1 VECACIFP
9 RSSDRAEARLRPD
22 TCPCPRR
29 CPRAPASVYSAAV
42 QYGPDEIPLDTRSPG
57 ASATSAGSAHAAI
70 LKLAEAFLRS
80 QRKDSV
86 TDAAELAIGAV
97 RIVFRLA
104 FLEHGNEL
112 GWWEL
117 AEPRTWE
124 STRAAFRQL
133 AASTRRAPPE
143 LPGLGRLPFGDAGEL
158 ETASLSDEALH
169 AVLDSLRAAR
179 GQGGKQTVGPVLWG
193 LDLGSA
199 YETLL
204 LYEPRIDEG
213 RLVLEST
220 RSHVRRSTGSYYT
233 PPSLIDK
240 VLDRALDPLIETACS
255 KKDPERSLLA
265 LRICDPACGSGAFL
279 VAAARRMAS
288 RLAST
293 RASAGGRADRDPLLA
308 ARDVIG
314 TCLHGVDVDPIAIEC
329 CRIALWLEAGGR
341 ETPLTLL
348 EDKLECADAL
358 VGATPERLRSGIPAS
373 AFRPVGDDDA
383 SAAKSWKQ
391 DCRLRAQLELP
402 KVDRGAGRMGREEAD
417 AWCAA
422 FLSRKQQG
430 ASCAEALVDASRK
443 RRFLHWHLRYP
454 RIFTVPGKN
463 ARASNPFTGWNG
475 GFHLVIGNPPWIAHS
490 GRAAQ
495 PLEPHVRNYFDVCEP
510 AFAGYKTTHGL
521 FVHLGARLL
530 RPGGRLGMIVPTS
543 VADLEGYRPAR
554 RAHDRLCQ
562 AERSLPDFGDV
573 FEGVFQPCMALISIR
588 REGQLEDPPA
598 DAWDLER
605 KDLQGPEHELLGR
618 LGQLAP
624 LPASLFGERGLQTT
638 AQLRQSIREL
648 DGPQPPF
655 EVALREGADIQ
666 EWTTKSARLFGDA
679 SAIGKSL
686 RAAEQW
692 SEVAL
697 LIRQTARWPIASAS
711 DGLAFRNSLLAGFER
726 EDWKRGELLL
736 LLNSSL
742 IRWLHYHRFR
752 DARQGMPQVKIGHL
766 RSIPAPSRLT
776 DEERLRWRAEGDRLI
791 ARNKGILPEERASV
805 DAWVFEAYALS
816 ADEIRIVRAWAAS
829 QGMGTV

>member
-1 VECACIFP
+1 M
-9 RSSDRAEARLRPD
+9 
-22 TCPCPRR
+22 
-29 CPRAPASVYSAAV
+29 
-42 QYGPDEIPLDTRSPG
+42 QYGPDEIPLDTRSSSSDEADRSGCSPH
-57 ASATSAGSAHAAI
+57 TAI
-70 LKLAEAFLRS
+70 QKLADACLRS
-80 QRKDSV
+80 QGPEQV
-86 TDAAELAIGAV
+86 TDAAALVSGAV

-104 FLEHGNEL
+104 FLEHGFEQ

-117 AEPRTWE
+117 AEPRTWDA
-124 STRAAFRQL
+124 TRTAFRQL
-133 AASTRRAPPE
+133 AASTRRAVPE
-143 LPGLGRLPFGDAGEL
+143 LPGMGRLPFGDAGEL
-158 ETASLSDEALH
+158 ETACLPDEDLQ
-169 AVLDSLRAAR
+169 AVLDCLSAAR
-179 GQGGKQTVGPVLWG
+179 GQAGQQTVGPVLWG

-204 LYEPRIDEG
+204 LFVPRIDAG
-213 RLVLEST
+213 RLVLEAT

-240 VLDRALDPLIETACS
+240 VLDRTLEPLMAAACER
-255 KKDPERSLLA
+255 KDPERAILSL
-265 LRICDPACGSGAFL
+265 RVCDPACGSGAFL

-288 RLAST
+288 RLAGI
-293 RASAGGRADRDPLLA
+293 RASAAGRPDRDPLQA

-314 TCLHGVDVDPIAIEC
+314 TCLYGVDVDPIAIEC

-358 VGATPERLRSGIPAS
+358 VGATPERLRSGIPAA

-383 SAAKSWKQ
+383 SAAKAWRQ
-391 DCRLRAQLELP
+391 DCGLRAQLELP
-402 KVDRGAGRMGREEAD
+402 RVDRGAGRMGKEEAD

-422 FLSRKQQG
+422 FLSSKQPG
-430 ASCAEALVDASRK
+430 ASRAEAFGDASRK

-463 ARASNPFTGWNG
+463 AQASNPITGWNG

-495 PLEPHVRNYFDVCEP
+495 PLEPHIRNYFDICEP

-554 RAHDRLCQ
+554 RAHDRLCR
-562 AERSLPDFGDV
+562 AEASLPDFGDA

-588 REGQLEDPPA
+588 REGQLDDPPG
-598 DAWDLER
+598 DPWDLER
-605 KDLQGPEHELLGR
+605 KDLQGPEHELLDR
-618 LGQLAP
+618 LGRIAP

-638 AQLRQSIREL
+638 SQLRQAMREL
-648 DGPQPPF
+648 DRPQPPW
-655 EVALREGADIQ
+655 EVALREGSDIQ
-666 EWTTKSARLFGDA
+666 EWLTRPARLFGD
-679 SAIGKSL
+679 SSSMGKSL
-686 RAAEQW
+686 RSAEQW

-711 DGLAFRNSLLAGFER
+711 DGLAFRNSILAGFER
-726 EDWKRGELLL
+726 EGWKRGELLV

-766 RSIPAPSRLT
+766 RTIPSPPLMN
-776 DEERLRWRAEGDRLI
+776 DELRLRWRAEGERLI
-791 ARNKGILPEERASV
+791 ARNSGILPDERARL
-805 DAWVFEAYALS
+805 DAWVLDAYELS
-816 ADEIRIVRAWAAS
+816 AGDSQLVREWAAS
-829 QGMGTV
+829 QGMGH